1 MQLFCFYIHN
11 LASYFVYLF
20 SINMKCGMNE
30 YKKLV
35 IKDWAAEDRPREKF
49 LAKGISA
56 LSDSELLA
64 ILIHSG
70 NREETAV
77 ELSQKIL
84 RSVRNNLNELGKL
97 TVRDLQKFKGMGQAK
112 AIAVVAAME
121 LGKRRV
127 ANAVI
132 EKKQITKS
140 SDVFEL
146 FSPQLGDL
154 PYEEFWVLFLNRS
167 NRLIEK
173 IKISQGGIS
182 ATVTDVRIILRHAIE
197 LQASSMIV
205 CHNHPSGGLKPSQP
219 DIDITK
225 KLADAGQIM
234 DVKLLDHLIVSD
246 TSFFS
251 FADEGLL

>member
-1 MQLFCFYIHN
+1 MD
-11 LASYFVYLF
+11 
-20 SINMKCGMNE
+20 E
-30 YKKLV
+30 TKKLR
-35 IKDWAAEDRPREKF
+35 IREWAAEDRPREK
-49 LAKGISA
+49 LLVRGISA
-56 LSDSELLA
+56 LSDAELLA

-70 NREETAV
+70 SREATAV

-84 RSVRNNLNELGKL
+84 RSVQNNLNELGKQ

-121 LGKRRV
+121 LGKRRTST
-127 ANAVI
+127 AVI
-132 EKKQITKS
+132 EKKQILKS
-140 SDVFEL
+140 ADIFEL
-146 FSPQLGDL
+146 LGPHLGDL

-173 IKISQGGIS
+173 QKISQGGIS
-182 ATVTDVRIILRHAIE
+182 GTVTDVRIILRYAIE

-205 CHNHPSGGLKPSQP
+205 CHNHPSGGLKPSQS

-225 KLADAGQIM
+225 KLAEAGKIM
-234 DVKLLDHLIVSD
+234 DVKLLDHLIVTD

-251 FADEGLL
+251 FADEGML

>member
-1 MQLFCFYIHN
+1 
-11 LASYFVYLF
+11 
-20 SINMKCGMNE
+20 MNDN
-30 YKKLV
+30 KKLV
-35 IKDWAAEDRPREKF
+35 IKEWAAEDRPREK
-49 LAKGISA
+49 LLSKGISA
-56 LSDSELLA
+56 LSDAELLA

-84 RSVRNNLNELGKL
+84 RSVQNNLNELGKL

-112 AIAVVAAME
+112 AISVVAAME
-121 LGKRRV
+121 LGKRRGST
-127 ANAVI
+127 AVM

-140 SDVFEL
+140 SEVFQL
-146 FSPQLGDL
+146 LAPQLGDL

-173 IKISQGGIS
+173 TKISQGGIS
-182 ATVTDVRIILRHAIE
+182 GTVTDVRIILRHAIE

-205 CHNHPSGGLKPSQP
+205 CHNHPSGGLKPSQS

-225 KLADAGQIM
+225 KLADAGQVM
-234 DVKLLDHLIVSD
+234 DVKLLDHLIVTD

>member
-1 MQLFCFYIHN
+1 MDSTKRL
-11 LASYFVYLF
+11 
-20 SINMKCGMNE
+20 K
-30 YKKLV
+30 
-35 IKDWAAEDRPREKF
+35 IKELAAEDRPREK
-49 LAKGISA
+49 LIAKGISA
-56 LSDSELLA
+56 LSDAELMA
-64 ILIHSG
+64 ILVQSG

-84 RSVRNNLNELGKL
+84 RTVKNNLNELGKL
-97 TVRDLQKFKGMGQAK
+97 SVRDLQKFKGIGQAK
-112 AIAVVAAME
+112 AIAIVAAME
-121 LGKRRV
+121 LGKRRSS
-127 ANAVI
+127 NAVL

-146 FSPQLGDL
+146 LAPQLGDL

-173 IKISQGGIS
+173 HKISKGGIS
-182 ATVTDVRIILRHAIE
+182 GTVTDVRIILRHAIE

-205 CHNHPSGGLKPSQP
+205 CHNHPSGGLTPSQT
-219 DIDITK
+219 DKDITQ
-225 KLADAGQIM
+225 KLSEAGKIM
-234 DVKLLDHLIVSD
+234 DVKLVDHLIVTD

>member
-1 MQLFCFYIHN
+1 MPD
-11 LASYFVYLF
+11 
-20 SINMKCGMNE
+20 
-30 YKKLV
+30 KKLK
-35 IKDWAAEDRPREKF
+35 IKDWSREDRPREK
-49 LAKGISA
+49 LMAKGISA
-56 LSDSELLA
+56 LSDAELVA

-84 RSVRNNLNELGKL
+84 RSAQNNLHELGKL
-97 TVRDLQKFKGMGQAK
+97 TVRDLKKFKGMGEAK
-112 AIAVVAAME
+112 AIAIVAAME
-121 LGKRRV
+121 LGKRRA

-132 EKKQITKS
+132 EKMQITKS
-140 SDVFEL
+140 SDVFDL

-173 IKISQGGIS
+173 QKISQGGIS
-182 ATVTDVRIILRHAIE
+182 GTVTDIRIILRHAIE

-205 CHNHPSGGLKPSQP
+205 CHNHPSGGLKPSQS
-219 DIDITK
+219 DMDITK
-225 KLADAGQIM
+225 KLAEAGKLM
-234 DVKLLDHLIVSD
+234 DVKLLDHLIVTE

>member
-1 MQLFCFYIHN
+1 MD
-11 LASYFVYLF
+11 
-20 SINMKCGMNE
+20 E
-30 YKKLV
+30 TKKLR
-35 IKDWAAEDRPREKF
+35 IKEWAAEDRPREK
-49 LAKGISA
+49 LQAKGISA
-56 LSDSELLA
+56 LSDAELLA

-84 RSVRNNLNELGKL
+84 GSVQNNLNEMGKM

-121 LGKRRV
+121 LGKRR
-127 ANAVI
+127 ASKGGL
-132 EKKQITKS
+132 EKKQILKS
-140 SDVFEL
+140 ADIFEL
-146 FSPQLGDL
+146 LGPYLGDL

-173 IKISQGGIS
+173 QKISQGGIS
-182 ATVTDVRIILRHAIE
+182 GTVTDVRIILRHAIE

-205 CHNHPSGGLKPSQP
+205 CHNHPSGGLKPSQS

-225 KLADAGQIM
+225 KLAEAGKIM
-234 DVKLLDHLIVSD
+234 DVKLLDHLIVTD

-251 FADEGLL
+251 FADEGML

>member
-1 MQLFCFYIHN
+1 MQD
-11 LASYFVYLF
+11 
-20 SINMKCGMNE
+20 
-30 YKKLV
+30 KKLK
-35 IKDWAAEDRPREKF
+35 IKDWSEEDRPREK
-49 LAKGISA
+49 LLTKGIAA
-56 LSDSELLA
+56 LSDAELVA

-84 RSVRNNLNELGKL
+84 RSVQNNLHELGKL
-97 TVRDLQKFKGMGQAK
+97 SVRDLKKFKGVGEAK
-112 AIAVVAAME
+112 AIAIVAAME
-121 LGKRRV
+121 LGKRR
-127 ANAVI
+127 ASKAVI

-173 IKISQGGIS
+173 QKISQGGIS
-182 ATVTDVRIILRHAIE
+182 GTVTDVRIILRHAIE
-197 LQASSMIV
+197 VQASSMVV
-205 CHNHPSGGLKPSQP
+205 CHNHPSGGLKPSQS

-225 KLADAGQIM
+225 KLSEAGKIM
-234 DVKLLDHLIVSD
+234 DVKLLDHLIVTD